1 MAEQRQME
9 SAARYV
15 SSDANIQDGRG
26 RPNPYSRAEQ
36 MRRALWHLAYW
47 TVFRW
52 MPRFVPGW
60 HRTVLRAFGARVG
73 NGVII
78 RPSARFECPWN
89 VTLDDFAVVG
99 AEVRLYALG
108 PIHIGRHT
116 VLSQRAHLCAGT
128 HDYTDPCMP
137 LIRAPI
143 AIGNGAWICAEAF
156 VGPHSIVG
164 NRTVVGARAVVRGRL
179 PDDMVCAG
187 NPCRPLKARRMR

>member
-1 MAEQRQME
+1 MNEQCPME
-9 SAARYV
+9 TSARH
-15 SSDANIQDGRG
+15 DGRIANSQDGRG
-26 RPNPYSRAEQ
+26 QPNPYSIAEQ

-47 TVFRW
+47 PLFRW
-52 MPRFVPGW
+52 IPRIVPCW
-60 HRTVLRAFGARVG
+60 HRAVLRAFGARVG
-73 NGVII
+73 KGVVI

-89 VTLDDFAVVG
+89 VILDDYAVVG

-108 PIHIGRHT
+108 PIRVGRHT

-137 LIRAPI
+137 LIRASI
-143 AIGNGAWICAEAF
+143 AIGNGAWICTEAF

-164 NRTVVGARAVVRGRL
+164 DRTVVGARAVVTGRL